1 MGFKAL
7 SLSAHILQTL
17 EAEGYSMP
25 TPIQAQ
31 AIPHIL
37 AGKDVLGVAQTG
49 TGKTAAFAVPII
61 HRLLDSPNK
70 IHGAGEQPSEAHNVA
85 KAARK
90 IRALVLSPTRELA
103 GQIEESFK
111 TYARGTS
118 LRQTVLF
125 GGVSAHWQVK
135 ALFHGV
141 DILVATP
148 GRLLD
153 LMGQGYVDLRYVQT
167 LVLDEADQMLDMGFI
182 DPIRKIVARTPA
194 KRQTLMFSA
203 TMPSEIRKLADTI
216 LTDPVTVQ
224 VSPVSSTVVKIDQSV
239 YFVEKGAKASLLV
252 KYIQDNGITRAL
264 VFTRTKHG
272 ADKVSKYLSKAGI
285 RAAALHGNK
294 TQGQR
299 RKAMEAFVS
308 QRPPILVATD
318 IAARGLDIDN
328 VSHVVNYD
336 LPNIPESYV
345 HRIGRT
351 GRAGASG
358 FAVSFCDPDERGYLR
373 NIERLTK
380 QQIRI
385 EGATVPAPAGT
396 HAAGHRN
403 EHRSEAHAPSP
414 DRREPRG
421 PRGLIPGEKP
431 APVQHRKS
439 HAPSHPLH
447 SQGANHRPAHA
458 PSHKPT
464 HAPTHK
470 PAHAPTHKPAQA
482 ATNRPHAPSHKPH
495 APAHKPHAPSHTQSH
510 TPTHKPAHTTHKP
523 THAPAHNAAPRP
535 HHGPA
540 SARTT
545 SSHPAPRQG
554 GFKPA
559 GGRKPWGPAS
569 RNQGGKTGN
578 PYGRSRFAR

>member
-7 SLSAHILQTL
+7 SLSAQILHTL
-17 EAEGYSMP
+17 ETEGYSIP

-61 HRLLDSPNK
+61 HRLLEASNK
-70 IHGAGEQPSEAHNVA
+70 ILGAGEQPSEAHNVA

-90 IRALVLSPTRELA
+90 IRALILTPTRELA

-111 TYARGTS
+111 TYGRGTS
-118 LRQTVLF
+118 LRHTVVF
-125 GGVSAHWQVK
+125 GGVSSHWQIK

-141 DILVATP
+141 DVLVATP

-182 DPIRKIVARTPA
+182 DPIRKIVAKTPA
-194 KRQTLMFSA
+194 KRQSLMFSA
-203 TMPSEIRKLADTI
+203 TMPTEIRKLADTI
-216 LTDPVTVQ
+216 LSNPVTVQ
-224 VSPVSSTVVKIDQSV
+224 VTPIASTVATIDQSV
-239 YFVEKGAKASLLV
+239 FFVDKGAKPSLLV

-272 ADKVSKYLSKAGI
+272 ADKVARYLDKAGI

-299 RKAMEAFVS
+299 RKAMEAFIS
-308 QRPPILVATD
+308 QRPPVMVATD

-358 FAVSFCDPDERGYLR
+358 FAVSFCDPEERSYLR
-373 NIERLTK
+373 DIERLTR
-380 QQIRI
+380 QQIRVA
-385 EGATVPAPAGT
+385 GAPVAAPSGT
-396 HAAGHRN
+396 HAAS
-403 EHRSEAHAPSP
+403 HRSEAHAPAA
-414 DRREPRG
+414 DRHERNRSG
-421 PRGLIPGEKP
+421 PRGNVPGEKP
-431 APVQHRKS
+431 AAHKPPVSSAVER
-439 HAPSHPLH
+439 HAPSH
-447 SQGANHRPAHA
+447 RPAQ
-458 PSHKPT
+458 SHGPV
-464 HAPTHK
+464 
-470 PAHAPTHKPAQA
+470 HKPAQ
-482 ATNRPHAPSHKPH
+482 T
-495 APAHKPHAPSHTQSH
+495 H
-510 TPTHKPAHTTHKP
+510 TPTHKPHASSHQPAASHGGATHKP
-523 THAPAHNAAPRP
+523 ALAHASAPKPHRAPAAA
-535 HHGPA
+535 H
-540 SARTT
+540 ST

-559 GGRKPWGPAS
+559 GGRKPWGPAGRS
-569 RNQGGKTGN
+569 QGGRPAN
-578 PYGRSRFAR
+578 PHGRSRFGR